1 MNKKGYLNQN
11 FNDIVNLLLAI
22 IPITNWILGVVTRIM
37 RKHYIAALLELIPPI
52 TVVFWIIDIVSFINE
67 KDLKF
72 YA

>member
-1 MNKKGYLNQN
+1 MNKEGYLNQG
-11 FNDIVNLLLAI
+11 FTYLANLIIAI
-22 IPITNWILGVVTRIM
+22 IPITSWLFGVVTRIM

-52 TVVFWIIDIVSFINE
+52 TFIFWILDIVSIVNE